1 MKILYFSWLRE
12 CIGISSEE
20 YSTTA
25 STVRDLIL
33 ELSKIELRYEKAF
46 LNLSEVK
53 VAIDQELV
61 NSLDE
66 SIIGAQ
72 EIAFFP
78 PPKALEVVKISG
90 MQSWS
95 KNSNKL
101 PDLPNPHFT
110 SSKIVII
117 LLFFDIS
124 QI

>member
-78 PPKALEVVKISG
+78 PMTG
-90 MQSWS
+90 G
-95 KNSNKL
+95 
-101 PDLPNPHFT
+101 
-110 SSKIVII
+110 
-117 LLFFDIS
+117 
-124 QI
+124 